1 MRAAIFTALSEFH
14 KTVGGHFMAAA
25 VIYWS
30 GTGNTEAMAKAVAQ
44 GAGVEAISVTDFN
57 GNIADYDAL
66 GLGSPAMGD
75 EVLEESEFEPFFAG
89 IEDKISGKKIVLFG
103 SYDWGDGQFMRTW
116 EDRVRAAG
124 ATIVNDAGFTV
135 NLEPNDTELAELRK
149 LGEELAS

>member
-1 MRAAIFTALSEFH
+1 
-14 KTVGGHFMAAA
+14 MAAA
-25 VIYWS
+25 VIFWS
-30 GTGNTEAMAKAVAQ
+30 GTGNTEAMAKAVAD
-44 GAGVEAISVTDFN
+44 GAGVEAISVTDFD

-66 GLGSPAMGD
+66 ALGSPAMGD

-124 ATIVNDAGFTV
+124 ATLVNDAGYTV

-149 LGEELAS
+149 LGEELIS

>member
-1 MRAAIFTALSEFH
+1 
-14 KTVGGHFMAAA
+14 MAAA

-44 GAGVEAISVTDFN
+44 GAGVEAISVADFN

-66 GLGSPAMGD
+66 ALGSPAMGD

-116 EDRVRAAG
+116 EERVRAAG

-149 LGEELAS
+149 LGEELVS

>member
-1 MRAAIFTALSEFH
+1 
-14 KTVGGHFMAAA
+14 MAAA

-30 GTGNTEAMAKAVAQ
+30 GTGNTEAMAKAVAE
-44 GAGVEAISVTDFN
+44 GAGVEAVSVTDFS
-57 GNIADYDAL
+57 GDALSYDAL

-89 IEDKISGKKIVLFG
+89 IEGKIAGKKIGLFG

-116 EDRVRAAG
+116 EDRVKAAG
-124 ATIVNDAGFTV
+124 ATLINDAGFTA

-149 LGEELAS
+149 LGEALAG

>member
-1 MRAAIFTALSEFH
+1 
-14 KTVGGHFMAAA
+14 MAAA

-44 GAGVEAISVTDFN
+44 GAGVEAVSVTDFG
-57 GNIADYDAL
+57 GNIADFDAL
-66 GLGSPAMGD
+66 ALGSPAMGD

-89 IEDKISGKKIVLFG
+89 IEDKIGGKKVVLFG

-124 ATIVNDAGFTV
+124 AVIINDAGYIV
-135 NLEPNDTELAELRK
+135 NLEPNETDLAELRK
-149 LGEELAS
+149 LGEALVS

>member
-1 MRAAIFTALSEFH
+1 
-14 KTVGGHFMAAA
+14 MAAA

-30 GTGNTEAMAKAVAQ
+30 GTGNTEAMAKAVGQ
-44 GAGVEAISVTDFN
+44 GAKVEAISVSDFK
-57 GNIADYDAL
+57 GDIAEFDAL

-75 EVLEESEFEPFFAG
+75 EVLEESEFEPFFAS

-124 ATIVNDAGFTV
+124 AAIVNDAGYTV
-135 NLEPNDTELAELRK
+135 NLEPNDTELDELRK
-149 LGEELAS
+149 LGEALVS